1 MPSSVRQRLSE
12 QLRQQLNQENEMNR
26 SVHAEVYILR
36 AAEVTFSAGR
46 NSYEAVLMG
55 DPPTVFVSKEDV
67 RAIQTQHVIGV
78 VERAGEAFHRAL
90 INSTE
95 RQQLV
100 AAGIALSVLFV
111 LAIIVVLCGY

>member
-1 MPSSVRQRLSE
+1 
-12 QLRQQLNQENEMNR
+12 MNR

-90 INSTE
+90 INSTVSYP
-95 RQQLV
+95 RFHGALV
-100 AAGIALSVLFV
+100 TWRRSAPGWCRTGPADR
-111 LAIIVVLCGY
+111 C